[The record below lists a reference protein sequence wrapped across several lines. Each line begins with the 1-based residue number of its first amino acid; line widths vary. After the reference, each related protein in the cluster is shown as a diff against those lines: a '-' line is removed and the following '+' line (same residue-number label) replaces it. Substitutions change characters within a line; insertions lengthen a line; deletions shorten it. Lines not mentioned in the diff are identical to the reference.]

1 MRWSLRFLLNQI
13 ILEFCDLP
21 CWSMESCGLENSLL
35 ERQKALGLPGNFLSS
50 KSYIPF
56 SLAAALQGCWNCLG
70 MLLVSGLC
78 YVLDVYSTSWTGARH
93 LLTSVISA

>member
-1 MRWSLRFLLNQI
+1 
-13 ILEFCDLP
+13 
-21 CWSMESCGLENSLL
+21 MEGCGLENSAGVA
-35 ERQKALGLPGNFLSS
+35 EGSWLPDNFLSS

-56 SLAAALQGCWNCLG
+56 SLAATLQGCWNCLG

-78 YVLDVYSTSWTGARH
+78 YVLDVCSTSWTGARH